1 MFLAYAAHKKFKVFQ
16 IDVKSAFLNG
26 ELEEEVYVE
35 QPPGFVDP
43 KYPDHVYILDK
54 AFGFKRGTID
64 KTLFNLNH
72 GNDLLLVQ
80 ISVDDIIFGSTN
92 DKMCEK
98 FSKLM
103 QSEYQMSLMGEM
115 SYFLGLQVKQT
126 KDGIFINQSKYTD
139 NLLKK
144 FHMQDNST
152 AATPMATATKLDA
165 NQRTEVE
172 ITNYRGMIGS
182 LLYLIAS
189 RPDIMFATC
198 LCARFQAKPR
208 EPHRVAVKRIF
219 RYLKGTQ
226 GLGLWYSTETDFN
239 LCCYSD
245 ADFDGC
251 KVDRK
256 STSRSCQFLG
266 GRLVVMK
273 IQFSIH
279 SQSTPVFV
287 ITSYLSMLKRAQL
300 NFTSS
305 QLLVLLGEER
315 RYDETERHR
324 KEALELQVNII
335 NLANSI
341 AKFYRNRELK
351 RLEDEEKAKRQ
362 KTEASSS

>member
-1 MFLAYAAHKKFKVFQ
+1 
-16 IDVKSAFLNG
+16 
-26 ELEEEVYVE
+26 
-35 QPPGFVDP
+35 
-43 KYPDHVYILDK
+43 
-54 AFGFKRGTID
+54 
-64 KTLFNLNH
+64 
-72 GNDLLLVQ
+72 
-80 ISVDDIIFGSTN
+80 
-92 DKMCEK
+92 MCEK

-266 GRLVVMK
+266 GRLVVMV
-273 IQFSIH
+273 Q
-279 SQSTPVFV
+279 
-287 ITSYLSMLKRAQL
+287 
-300 NFTSS
+300 
-305 QLLVLLGEER
+305 
-315 RYDETERHR
+315 
-324 KEALELQVNII
+324 
-335 NLANSI
+335 
-341 AKFYRNRELK
+341 
-351 RLEDEEKAKRQ
+351 
-362 KTEASSS
+362 